1 MFENQ
6 RINLNQKI
14 RETYN
19 MEKLFS
25 SPVIT
30 IQPESSI
37 FDALLK
43 MQTNFIK
50 HIVIVVKNKPVG
62 IVTERDINRF
72 LGEDKTARAVDE
84 IPIKHVMEKN
94 VITIMDDTGGIFDQC
109 AARMETFKIGSVVL
123 VNDNGELT
131 GIVSRTDLTKS
142 YASIFGGKYLVKNFM
157 SKKVVTCRKSDS
169 LKYALSLMNKN
180 QVSRLVV
187 TNENGFPIGLISTNT
202 LLTHSDYFTKG
213 NTHSRDYLLPIHGQE
228 NLTVNDLLNDEL
240 LIINDEEDLAA
251 GASKMIK
258 NRISGIPVLD
268 SNQNL
273 VGILSKTDV
282 VRAFSIV
289 GLHEELRSKY
299 KELY

>member
-1 MFENQ
+1 
-6 RINLNQKI
+6 
-14 RETYN
+14 
-19 MEKLFS
+19 MEKIYS

-37 FDALLK
+37 FDALLQ
-43 MQTNFIK
+43 MQTNFVK
-50 HIVIVVKNKPVG
+50 HIVISVKNIPVG

-72 LGEDKTARAVDE
+72 LEGDKTAHALDE
-84 IPIKHVMEKN
+84 IPIKHVMQKN
-94 VITIMDDTGGIFDQC
+94 VISITDDIKDHFDQC

-123 VNDNGELT
+123 VNDNGELI

-169 LKYALSLMNKN
+169 LKFALSIMNKN

-187 TNENGFPIGLISTNT
+187 TDEDGYPVGLITTNT

-213 NTHSRDYLLPIHGQE
+213 NTRSRDYLLPINRE
-228 NLTVNDLLNDEL
+228 KLTVSDLLTDEL
-240 LIINDEEDLAA
+240 LTINEEDDLALA
-251 GASKMIK
+251 ASKMIK
-258 NRISGIPVLD
+258 NKIGGIPVVD

-273 VGILSKTDV
+273 VGIVSKTDIV
-282 VRAFSIV
+282 KAFSIV
-289 GLHEELRSKY
+289 GLHEELKTKY

>member
-1 MFENQ
+1 MSENQ
-6 RINLNQKI
+6 ISDLNQKI

-25 SPVIT
+25 FPVIT
-30 IQPESSI
+30 VQPESSI

-43 MQTNFIK
+43 MQINFVK
-50 HIVIVVKNKPVG
+50 HIVITVKNKPVG

-72 LGEDKTARAVDE
+72 LGEDKTVHALNE
-84 IPIKHVMEKN
+84 IPIKHVMKKN
-94 VITIMDDTGGIFDQC
+94 VITITYDTKDIFEQC
-109 AARMETFKIGSVVL
+109 AARMGTFKIGSVVL

-142 YASIFGGKYLVKNFM
+142 YANVFGGKYLVKDFM
-157 SKKVVTCRKSDS
+157 TKKVVTCRKSDS

-180 QVSRLVV
+180 KVSRLVV
-187 TNENGFPIGLISTNT
+187 TNENGFPNGLISTNT

-213 NTHSRDYLLPIHGQE
+213 NTRSRDYLFPRYGEE
-228 NLTVNDLLNDEL
+228 NITVNDLLSDEL
-240 LIINDEEDLAA
+240 LTIYEEEDLAIA
-251 GASKMIK
+251 ADKMIK
-258 NRISGIPVLD
+258 NKVSGIPVVD

-273 VGILSKTDV
+273 VGIVSKTDIV
-282 VRAFSIV
+282 KVFSIV
-289 GLHEELRSKY
+289 GPHEKLRSMY